1 MPAVLMTSATSGSIL
16 NLRPDRLFSVAKADV
31 ASYLGLI
38 FVGSMSFFIFFIGL
52 IGSSVWL
59 ISLMGTSVAPL
70 WARPFVSYP
79 VLCLGIYFLHLF
91 GWQSGLYYRGYHEAF
106 NWLFQRHIRTNN
118 AEKVAVQDARRKV
131 RKYNEETA
139 KEVRN
144 VARRFGDPW

>member
-1 MPAVLMTSATSGSIL
+1 M
-16 NLRPDRLFSVAKADV
+16 NLRPDRVLSVATANV
-31 ASYLGLI
+31 ASYMGMIVVGWLGV
-38 FVGSMSFFIFFIGL
+38 FVFFAAFIGSMNWILSWFGIVTPMWWNQPYI
-52 IGSSVWL
+52 
-59 ISLMGTSVAPL
+59 
-70 WARPFVSYP
+70 SYP
-79 VLCLGIYFLHLF
+79 ALCLGIYLLHLF
-91 GWQSGLYYRGYHEAF
+91 GWQCGLYYRGYHEAF